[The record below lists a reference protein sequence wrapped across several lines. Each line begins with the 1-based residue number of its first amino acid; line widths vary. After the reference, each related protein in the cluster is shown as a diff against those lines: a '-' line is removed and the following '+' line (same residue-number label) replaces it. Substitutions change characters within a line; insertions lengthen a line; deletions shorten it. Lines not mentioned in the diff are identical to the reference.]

1 MANCLCGV
9 MPTFGQPGCYQTMGY
24 PVKIGF
30 QDVKDSTGASNGIL
44 PTDTLNHSFISGLIN
59 NADTSKR
66 LMLTPS
72 VVNFTGNR
80 EEMLTY
86 TANNVN
92 YKASEGNRP
101 VQFEII
107 EGATPQLLGELKKL
121 ECRNIM
127 FYGITDE
134 SQLTGNGKD
143 ANLLRG
149 YKIEKGTFDA
159 RFVGN
164 QREDTAR
171 IVVSFVISIVEKDED
186 AAFIAY
192 DPNSTLDGILLV
204 DLLSY
209 VDLIPVVM
217 SLPLSPL
224 PTTTGFVSKIDTIYG
239 AKYDSAV
246 FAGGVLADF
255 TLYNETTAS
264 SVTITSVTEAPD
276 GTYTFVIPA
285 QSSADVL
292 TLTFVKLGFYA
303 SSTLSITIP

>member
-30 QDVKDSTGASNGIL
+30 QDVKDSSGASNGIL
-44 PTDTLNHSFISGLIN
+44 ATDTLNDAFISALIN
-59 NADTSKR
+59 NSDTSKR

-149 YKIEKGTFDA
+149 YKVEKGTFDA

-192 DPNSTLDGILLV
+192 EPDSTADGILTV

-217 SLPLSPL
+217 GAASSI
-224 PTTTGFVSKIDTIYG
+224 TTTGFVSKIDTIYG
-239 AKYDSAV
+239 AKFDAAV
-246 FAGGVLADF
+246 FSGGVLADF

-285 QSSADVL
+285 QTSADVL
-292 TLTFVKLGFYA
+292 TLTFAKTGFYA
-303 SSTLSITIP
+303 ASTLSITIP

>member
-9 MPTFGQPGCYQTMGY
+9 MPTFGQPSCYQTMGY

-30 QDVKDSTGASNGIL
+30 QDVKDSSGASNGIL
-44 PTDTLNHSFISGLIN
+44 PTDTLNDAFISGLIN
-59 NADTSKR
+59 QTDVSKR

-72 VVNFTGNR
+72 VVNYTGNR
-80 EEMLTY
+80 DEMLSY

-101 VQFEII
+101 IQFEII

-121 ECRNIM
+121 ECRNVM

-143 ANLLRG
+143 DNLLRG

-171 IVVSFVISIVEKDED
+171 IVVSFVVSIVEKDED
-186 AAFIAY
+186 GRFIAY
-192 DPNSTLDGILLV
+192 DQSSLANGVLTV

-217 SLPLSPL
+217 ETATSA
-224 PTTTGFVSKIDTIYG
+224 TVTGFVTDINNYYG
-239 AKYDSAV
+239 AMYDPSE
-246 FAGGVLADF
+246 FIGGVVGDF
-255 TLYNETTAS
+255 TLYNETSAAA
-264 SVTITSVTEAPD
+264 VVITSVTESPD
-276 GTYTFVIPA
+276 GTYTFVTPA
-285 QSSADVL
+285 QTIADVM
-292 TLTFVKLGFYA
+292 TLTFAKTGFYGKNK
-303 SSTLSITIP
+303 LSITVS

>member
-30 QDVKDSTGASNGIL
+30 QDVKDSSGAANGIL
-44 PTDTLNHSFISGLIN
+44 STDTLNDAFISALIN
-59 NADTSKR
+59 NSDTSKR

-149 YKIEKGTFDA
+149 YKVEKGTFDA

-192 DPNSTLDGILLV
+192 DADSTADGVLTV

-217 SLPLSPL
+217 GAASSI
-224 PTTTGFVSKIDTIYG
+224 TTTGFVSKIDTIYG
-239 AKYDSAV
+239 AKFDAAV
-246 FAGGVLADF
+246 FSGGVLADF

-264 SVTITSVTEAPD
+264 SVSITSVTEAPD

-285 QSSADVL
+285 QTSADVL
-292 TLTFVKLGFYA
+292 TLTFAKTGFYA
-303 SSTLSITIP
+303 ASTLSITIP

>member
-30 QDVKDSTGASNGIL
+30 QDVKDSSGASNGIAA
-44 PTDTLNHSFISGLIN
+44 TDTLNDAFISALIN
-59 NADTSKR
+59 NSDTSKR

-143 ANLLRG
+143 ENLLRG

-192 DPNSTLDGILLV
+192 DADSTADGILTV

-217 SLPLSPL
+217 GAASSI
-224 PTTTGFVSKIDTIYG
+224 TTTGFVSKIDTIYG
-239 AKYDSAV
+239 AKFDAAV
-246 FAGGVLADF
+246 FSGGVLADF

-285 QSSADVL
+285 QTSADVL
-292 TLTFVKLGFYA
+292 TLTFAKTGFYA
-303 SSTLSITIP
+303 ASTLSITIP

>member
-30 QDVKDSTGASNGIL
+30 QDVKDSSGASNGISA
-44 PTDTLNHSFISGLIN
+44 TDTLNDAFISALIN
-59 NADTSKR
+59 NSDTSKR

-149 YKIEKGTFDA
+149 YKVEKGTFDA

-192 DPNSTLDGILLV
+192 DPDSTADGVLTV

-217 SLPLSPL
+217 SLGSPT

-239 AKYDSAV
+239 AKFDAAV
-246 FAGGVLADF
+246 FSGGVLADF

-264 SVTITSVTEAPD
+264 SVVITSVTEAPD

-285 QSSADVL
+285 QASADVL
-292 TLTFVKLGFYA
+292 TLTFAKTGFYA
-303 SSTLSITIP
+303 ASTLSITIP

>member
-72 VVNFTGNR
+72 VV
-80 EEMLTY
+80 
-86 TANNVN
+86 
-92 YKASEGNRP
+92 
-101 VQFEII
+101 I
-107 EGATPQLLGELKKL
+107 
-121 ECRNIM
+121 
-127 FYGITDE
+127 
-134 SQLTGNGKD
+134 
-143 ANLLRG
+143 
-149 YKIEKGTFDA
+149 
-159 RFVGN
+159 
-164 QREDTAR
+164 
-171 IVVSFVISIVEKDED
+171 
-186 AAFIAY
+186 
-192 DPNSTLDGILLV
+192 
-204 DLLSY
+204 
-209 VDLIPVVM
+209 
-217 SLPLSPL
+217 
-224 PTTTGFVSKIDTIYG
+224 TTTGFVSKIDTIYG
-239 AKYDSAV
+239 AKYDSTV

-292 TLTFVKLGFYA
+292 TLTFSKLGFYA